1 MTWINRGLSAILDA
15 ALSPF
20 ETWPPIA
27 GLAAV
32 SVVVAVAMLLVARAV
47 SNQRAIIDVKRRIQ
61 AGLFEVRL
69 FNDDIRA
76 LHSLGDVLRH
86 NFTYLR
92 LSLAPLPWLIVP
104 LTLLIAQLQ
113 FYYGYEGFLPGQS
126 AVLTVQLQASA
137 VPESGAFPGLTLV
150 TPPGVV
156 LQTPPVWIPSAR
168 EAAWRIGLEQY
179 GDYALVVALDGWQV
193 TKMVRV
199 SDRLGRRSPVRSRA
213 GFLNELLY
221 PAEPPIA
228 AGVPIEAVEISY
240 PPARLDVLGFA
251 VGWMPAFFGLS
262 LVFAWLLRRR
272 LGVEL

>member
-1 MTWINRGLSAILDA
+1 MTWVNRGLSAMLDA

-20 ETWPPIA
+20 QTWPPVT
-27 GLAAV
+27 GLAGVAAL
-32 SVVVAVAMLLVARAV
+32 VAVAMLLVAKAV

-104 LTLLIAQLQ
+104 LTLLVAHLQ

-126 AVLTVQLQASA
+126 AVVKVRLHASA
-137 VPESGAFPGLTLV
+137 VPGNGAFPGLMLV
-150 TPPGVV
+150 TPPGVS

-168 EAAWRIGLEQY
+168 EAAWRIRLEQY
-179 GDYALVVALDGWQV
+179 GDYTLVVAHDGWRV
-193 TKMVRV
+193 TKTVRV
-199 SDRLGRRSPVRSRA
+199 SNRPGQRSPVRYA
-213 GFLNELLY
+213 AAFLNELLY
-221 PAEPPIA
+221 PAEPAIA
-228 AGVPIEAVEISY
+228 AGVPVEAVQINY
-240 PPARLDVLGFA
+240 APASIDLFGFDI
-251 VGWMPAFFGLS
+251 GWMPLFFGLS
-262 LVFAWLLRRR
+262 LLFAWLMRRR
-272 LGVEL
+272 FSVEL